1 MCRARSWCGELNGP
15 PKLDCYQIVVFKL
28 WSLHQHDMG
37 TCWKY
42 TFLCPNPDLLNQKLQ
57 GVSPE
62 NCVLTSPPGDTGVW
76 LKFENSGLNYVAS

>member
-1 MCRARSWCGELNGP
+1 
-15 PKLDCYQIVVFKL
+15 
-28 WSLHQHDMG
+28 MG

-62 NCVLTSPPGDTGVW
+62 NCVLTSPPGDTGVR
-76 LKFENSGLNYVAS
+76 LKFENSGLNYVASWVSLHFIPQALEIHGRFVSRVME